1 MTLRFSSDPFA
12 VHSFR
17 QALPPA
23 LISAMGLAI
32 ADMADAIVLGQRM
45 GATGLAAVN
54 LALPLFMFFNLI
66 MHGLG
71 AGGSI
76 RFAQFLAT
84 GKEKE
89 ARKSFSLVIQAT
101 FLLGVLLAVC
111 GTLFLSP
118 LMPLFGVDKTD
129 AALYEAAS
137 TYIRLIFLGTPI
149 FFLSYLLNYYLR
161 NDDNQVLASRGF
173 TIGNFSDL
181 GLNIFLVLCLD
192 MGVAGAALST
202 ILGQAISILLY
213 LPGLF
218 GRSHSL
224 RYAPC
229 PLSFHEPRRAFVLGS
244 STSIQYIYQ
253 LPFFLIANHVLM
265 RGSGENGIAIFN
277 VLQNISYPV
286 LYLYDGVAKASQP
299 LISTY
304 SAERNRQGVR
314 STFRFALLTS
324 NILGAFAAGIIA
336 CAAPFVCRVFG
347 LDTAALMAEGQTAI
361 RIYCLSLV
369 FAGSNL
375 LLETYYQA
383 LGTERRA
390 IFLATLRGAA
400 VLIPCTLLFAFFD
413 IGWFWWMFTVV
424 ELLSLVLFAL
434 LAPRYA
440 PLRSSHEEVLTQTI
454 PCRSRDI
461 SELTEHIQDF
471 CRRNDASPAQAY
483 FAAMS
488 VEEICLAL
496 LENVFGERS
505 DGIVQVTV
513 IATEQKDF
521 ELHIRDNGLRYDPF
535 EKCGPPTD
543 PCAMGI
549 EVIRKKCKS
558 FFYRHYQGFNTL
570 TLKI

>member
-1 MTLRFSSDPFA
+1 MTPHFSSDPFA
-12 VHSFR
+12 ARSFR

-23 LISAMGLAI
+23 LISAIGLAI
-32 ADMADAIVLGQRM
+32 ADMADAIVLGQQM

-76 RFAQFLAT
+76 RFSQFLAT
-84 GKEKE
+84 GKEAE
-89 ARKSFSLVIQAT
+89 ARKSFSAVIQTT
-101 FLLGVLLAVC
+101 FLLGVLLAAC
-111 GTLFLSP
+111 GTLFLPS
-118 LMPLFGVDKTD
+118 LMPLLGVNKSDLELYM
-129 AALYEAAS
+129 AAF
-137 TYIRLIFLGTPI
+137 TYLRLIFLGTPV

-173 TIGNFSDL
+173 TIGNFADL
-181 GLNIFLVLCLD
+181 GLNIVLVLLLD
-192 MGVAGAALST
+192 LGVVGAALST

-213 LPGLF
+213 LPGLL

-229 PLSFHEPRRAFVLGS
+229 PLSWKEPRGAFVLGA

-253 LPFFLIANHVLM
+253 LLFFLIANHILM
-265 RGSGENGIAIFN
+265 RGSGETGVAIFN
-277 VLQNISYPV
+277 VLQNISYLI
-286 LYLYDGVAKASQP
+286 LYLYDGVTKASQP

-304 SAERNRQGVR
+304 SAERNQQGFR
-314 STFRFALLTS
+314 STFRLALLTAT
-324 NILGAFAAGIIA
+324 ILGLLGTVCIAG
-336 CAAPFVCRVFG
+336 AAPFICRLFG
-347 LDTAALMAEGQTAI
+347 LDTAPLIAEGAIAI
-361 RIYCLSLV
+361 RIYCLSLI
-369 FAGSNL
+369 FAGSNI
-375 LLETYYQA
+375 LLENYYQA
-383 LGTERRA
+383 CSMERRA
-390 IFLATLRGAA
+390 LLMATLRGAA
-400 VLIPCTLLFAFFD
+400 VLIPCTLLFAFLD
-413 IGWFWWMFTVV
+413 IRWFWWMFTVV
-424 ELLSLVLFAL
+424 ELLSLGLFFL

-440 PLRSSHEEVLTQTI
+440 PHRQSEEDVFSQTI

-461 SELTEHIQDF
+461 SELTNHIQSF
-471 CRRNDASPAQAY
+471 CRRNQASSAQTY
-483 FAAMS
+483 FAAMA

-505 DGIVQVTV
+505 DGIVQVTI
-513 IATEQKDF
+513 IATEQGDF

-535 EKCGPPTD
+535 EKSCDPTD